1 MTGVDVDEI
10 VLQQL
15 QHRQLHR
22 QHRHDNNRQ
31 RNQRRNEQHRFM
43 LTSTSKISALV
54 AALLSLSHLT
64 MTTCAHTDAPTT
76 SQDQCLLPDACIYS
90 TSSSLISHNSS
101 ESCGGRRYYHHH
113 LRDIIRSTPSLDN
126 AIHHCRGGSTSP
138 NDNNLSEELQQQQQ
152 QNHQTTSRDSKDRHH
167 RQYFAPKAARIVIE
181 FDTHAMS
188 GGVPKRDTTIR
199 NRIGNRIRRG
209 ADDNEWRRRKQLTQT
224 TIRQFPSLSISFDV
238 NPTTT
243 SSNAL
248 HIDQPTTQHTPPNIL
263 PPLSPIPTAL
273 ILLIQTASLLPPL
286 ILARRTL
293 NFTWTAI
300 VDYFRGRT
308 FRTTFTKLERA
319 YLRYYEFPAVTR
331 AVARIGSQIGILLG
345 LSWAVRL
352 WMIWVCSSSGGSSNW
367 PSMVLG
373 VTGIGNLKSV
383 EMLSSGDVGS
393 ALLGPG
399 LKVGL
404 PCHQRGKGIAWLCG
418 FIWIGAVVGIG
429 HACAMAV
436 SSICK

>member
-1 MTGVDVDEI
+1 MTTATCSMNSFDEM
-10 VLQQL
+10 LQQQQQ

-31 RNQRRNEQHRFM
+31 RRQRRNGFHRSI
-43 LTSTSKISALV
+43 LTSTTTIAALTT
-54 AALLSLSHLT
+54 ALLSLQMT
-64 MTTCAHTDAPTT
+64 MTTTYAHTDAPTT
-76 SQDQCLLPDACIYS
+76 ISQNHCLLPDGNACINS
-90 TSSSLISHNSS
+90 TSSSFNLQPSS
-101 ESCGGRRYYHHH
+101 ESRGGRRHY
-113 LRDIIRSTPSLDN
+113 
-126 AIHHCRGGSTSP
+126 HCRGGSTSTHD
-138 NDNNLSEELQQQQQ
+138 NDLNEELQQQQ
-152 QNHQTTSRDSKDRHH
+152 NHQSTSEKSEHH
-167 RQYFAPKAARIVIE
+167 QHGKHVLPKAARIVIE

-188 GGVPKRDTTIR
+188 AGVPQRDITIR

-224 TIRQFPSLSISFDV
+224 TIRQFPSLSISFDA
-238 NPTTT
+238 NPTT

-248 HIDQPTTQHTPPNIL
+248 HVGQPTTQHPPPNVV

-273 ILLIQTASLLPPL
+273 TLLIQTASLLPPL
-286 ILARRTL
+286 ILARRSL

-308 FRTTFTKLERA
+308 IRTTFTKLERA

-331 AVARIGSQIGILLG
+331 AIARIGSQIGILLG

-352 WMIWVCSSSGGSSNW
+352 WMIWVCSTSVSSNNVSW

-383 EMLSSGDVGS
+383 EMLSSGDAGS

-436 SSICK
+436 SSIC